1 MIINN
6 IVKIAQ
12 FGKSTCRSIGDKL
25 GLSKSSVNRSQ
36 QKINKR
42 SNIVGATF
50 FETEEGQEWLIKL
63 VVATIFIFGIIAGV
77 GSERIAVFFS
87 LLSITT
93 FVGLSSSSVKKIENQ
108 IETLIL
114 KYKIHW
120 DEQVK
125 NKASDL
131 TITPGGDETFFENLM
146 IIVLM
151 DLQSGFIFTENI
163 EEKRDHETWEKT
175 SEPWLPKFKILR
187 CFVSDKAKAILKLAT
202 KTLGINRIPDLF
214 HIMFDISSTMKYSF
228 TRLIKTENKSVDILR
243 KKIKKGL
250 SPVKNKVKLAIL
262 ILSIKSITHK
272 RIQYQKN
279 LRKLSLLLHPFE
291 VLSNKAQTTS
301 NTEKEMMKSMSIIK
315 CIKESLSISDKK
327 NKLKRAEK
335 QIPDAAKQVDMWWQW
350 VNTSL
355 DNVELN
361 PEEKAW
367 VLYYLMP
374 YIYWKNQIN
383 KTGSRKIKRF
393 YRLSMDSA
401 KDKLD
406 LHPLSKSIL
415 NNHNFISQCRAW
427 AEEMC
432 RIFLRT
438 SSAIEGR
445 NGWLSQ
451 MHFNGRG
458 LSENRLHSQTAIHN
472 YFLERND
479 NSTACE
485 RLSGIKPDNLF
496 QFIIDNIGALPEP
509 RTSKAKST
517 MRPLVLKAVPA

>member
-50 FETEEGQEWLIKL
+50 FETEEGQEWLIEL

-243 KKIKKGL
+243 KKG
-250 SPVKNKVKLAIL
+250 IL
-262 ILSIKSITHK
+262 
-272 RIQYQKN
+272 
-279 LRKLSLLLHPFE
+279 
-291 VLSNKAQTTS
+291 
-301 NTEKEMMKSMSIIK
+301 
-315 CIKESLSISDKK
+315 
-327 NKLKRAEK
+327 
-335 QIPDAAKQVDMWWQW
+335 
-350 VNTSL
+350 
-355 DNVELN
+355 
-361 PEEKAW
+361 
-367 VLYYLMP
+367 
-374 YIYWKNQIN
+374 
-383 KTGSRKIKRF
+383 
-393 YRLSMDSA
+393 RL
-401 KDKLD
+401 
-406 LHPLSKSIL
+406 
-415 NNHNFISQCRAW
+415 
-427 AEEMC
+427 
-432 RIFLRT
+432 
-438 SSAIEGR
+438 
-445 NGWLSQ
+445 
-451 MHFNGRG
+451 
-458 LSENRLHSQTAIHN
+458 
-472 YFLERND
+472 
-479 NSTACE
+479 
-485 RLSGIKPDNLF
+485 
-496 QFIIDNIGALPEP
+496 
-509 RTSKAKST
+509 
-517 MRPLVLKAVPA
+517 V